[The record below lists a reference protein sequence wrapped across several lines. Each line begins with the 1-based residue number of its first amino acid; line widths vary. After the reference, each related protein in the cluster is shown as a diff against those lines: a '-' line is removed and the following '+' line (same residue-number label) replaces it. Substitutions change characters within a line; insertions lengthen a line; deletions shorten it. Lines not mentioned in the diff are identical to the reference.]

1 MWMWGDAKQEQQKED
16 DKLRMTGKKKV
27 FWCHEAMTLFVPM
40 DAEDA
45 CDKACFLKNRLVGN
59 TFFLIAETTKAR
71 ERARGKK
78 SITRHR
84 QLAQANKQTEL
95 HTWI

>member
-1 MWMWGDAKQEQQKED
+1 MNVRRCKAGATKRRWQIKD
-16 DKLRMTGKKKV
+16 DREKKV